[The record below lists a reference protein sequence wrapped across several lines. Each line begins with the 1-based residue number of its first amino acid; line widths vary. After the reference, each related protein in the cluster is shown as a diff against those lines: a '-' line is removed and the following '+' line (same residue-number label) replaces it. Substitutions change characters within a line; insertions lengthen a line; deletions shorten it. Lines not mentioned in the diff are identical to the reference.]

1 MWTFIE
7 KNMFLSLFVQAV
19 EQSVTLKVTWSQ
31 NDINKKI
38 LDFYF
43 KYESAKKKFCD
54 FCDLV

>member
-1 MWTFIE
+1 M
-7 KNMFLSLFVQAV
+7 MSLSLFLQAV